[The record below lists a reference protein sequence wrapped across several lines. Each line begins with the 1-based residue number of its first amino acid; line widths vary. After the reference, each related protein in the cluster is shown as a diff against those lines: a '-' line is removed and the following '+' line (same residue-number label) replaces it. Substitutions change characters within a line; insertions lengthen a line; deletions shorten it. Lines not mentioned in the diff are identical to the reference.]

1 MNTIHNSAQAA
12 TSITSLSEKTDS
24 QSELLPAQNIRVQVN
39 KLSLKRSGRL
49 ILNKLNLRLLD
60 CGITS
65 IIGPSGAGKTSLL
78 RCVNG
83 LDKDW
88 KGDITIDGIASKR
101 WPKGEDAL
109 RQHIG
114 LIGQKPTVFPC
125 SIANNVMFGIRG
137 KLRKKD
143 NSELIEHCLK
153 QAALWDEVC
162 DRLDH
167 NAQTLSLGQQQRLCI
182 ARALAVKPA
191 VLLLDEPTA
200 SLDPRSKNKIEASL
214 QSLSKTMPI
223 VVVTH
228 DLEQVR
234 RLGGHTLFMCDG
246 ILIEQANSA
255 TLLDTPQRVETR
267 EFFQWS
273 SCDCPPEEN
282 E

>member
-1 MNTIHNSAQAA
+1 MNKPCTNTQLAA
-12 TSITSLSEKTDS
+12 VNVADKVIEQTQLKADNKT
-24 QSELLPAQNIRVQVN
+24 QVEVSD
-39 KLSLKRSGRL
+39 LSLKRSGRL
-49 ILNKLNLRLLD
+49 ILNKLNLNLNEQ
-60 CGITS
+60 GITS
-65 IIGPSGAGKTSLL
+65 IIGPSGAGKSSLL
-78 RCVNG
+78 RCING

-88 KGDITIDGIASKR
+88 QGTINIDGITSKN

-125 SIANNVMFGIRG
+125 SIADNVVFGLRG
-137 KLRKKD
+137 KQRKQATHC
-143 NSELIEHCLK
+143 LIEFCLK
-153 QAALWDEVC
+153 QAALWDEVS

-167 NAQTLSLGQQQRLCI
+167 SAQTLSLGQQQRLCI

-214 QSLSKTMPI
+214 HGLSKSMPI

-234 RLGGHTLFMCDG
+234 RLGGNALFMCDG
-246 ILIEQANSA
+246 TLIEQAEST
-255 TLLDTPQRVETR
+255 TLLDEPQRIETR

-273 SCDCPPEEN
+273 SCDCPPEN
-282 E
+282 D

>member
-1 MNTIHNSAQAA
+1 MNKPYPNMQLA
-12 TSITSLSEKTDS
+12 TAHVIDKIANQPKLKTCGK
-24 QSELLPAQNIRVQVN
+24 ARVEVN
-39 KLSLKRSGRL
+39 NLNLKRGGRL
-49 ILNKLNLRLLD
+49 ILNKLNLTLAD
-60 CGITS
+60 NGITS
-65 IIGPSGAGKTSLL
+65 IIGPSGAGKSSLL
-78 RCVNG
+78 RCING

-88 KGDITIDGIASKR
+88 KGKISVDGIASKH

-125 SIANNVMFGIRG
+125 SITDNVVFGLRG
-137 KLRKKD
+137 KKRKQA
-143 NSELIEHCLK
+143 SSGLIEYCLK

-162 DRLDH
+162 DRLAH

-214 QSLSKTMPI
+214 HGLGENMPV

-234 RLGGHTLFMCDG
+234 RLGGNALLMCDG
-246 ILIEQANSA
+246 MLIEQAEST
-255 TLLDTPQRVETR
+255 TLLDTPQRLETR

-273 SCDCPPEEN
+273 TCDCPPEDE
-282 E
+282 